1 MENITSIIIEDD
13 LRRYN
18 NAFVTNIKSAATGI
32 TKRGIFIPFED
43 NFVQEE
49 AYVDRNGREIR
60 TAKVRR
66 RMWPVSEQDK
76 ADHLA
81 KYGKEKKQDWNIRQ
95 ELSKA
100 AREALEQRDPA
111 LAARINY
118 RSDGFDSELA
128 KQMLPYTGVAYNA
141 TPQALPPEQ
150 VETTTAMP
158 SEGDDDLPF

>member
-18 NAFVTNIKSAATGI
+18 NAFIHSIKSGTTGI
-32 TKRGIFIPFED
+32 TKRCICIPIDD
-43 NFVQEE
+43 NFIQEE
-49 AYVDRNGREIR
+49 AYVSNNGREIR

-66 RMWPVSEQDK
+66 RMWPVTEQDK

-111 LAARINY
+111 LAARLNY
-118 RSDGFDSELA
+118 RSDGFDKEVA
-128 KQMLPYTGVAYNA
+128 KQLLPYVGSAYEMRHRE
-141 TPQALPPEQ
+141 LPPEQ
-150 VETTTAMP
+150 VPTEEVQMQD
-158 SEGDDDLPF
+158 GDEELPY

>member
-18 NAFVTNIKSAATGI
+18 NAFIHSIKSGSTGI
-32 TKRGIFIPFED
+32 TKRCICIPIED
-43 NFVQEE
+43 NFIKEE
-49 AYVDRNGREIR
+49 SYVSNNGREIR

-66 RMWPVSEQDK
+66 RMWSVSAEDK
-76 ADHLA
+76 AAYLA

-100 AREALEQRDPA
+100 AREDLEQRDPA
-111 LAARINY
+111 LAARLNY

-128 KQMLPYTGVAYNA
+128 RQMLPYTGVAYNA
-141 TPQALPPEQ
+141 VPQQLPSEQ

-158 SEGDDDLPF
+158 GEEEDLPF

>member
-13 LRRYN
+13 LRRYC
-18 NAFVTNIKSAATGI
+18 NAFIHTIRSGSTGVE
-32 TKRGIFIPFED
+32 KRCVCIPIDD
-43 NFVQEE
+43 NFIQEE
-49 AYVDRNGREIR
+49 AYTSNGREIR

-76 ADHLA
+76 ADYQA

-100 AREALEQRDPA
+100 AREALEQRDAA
-111 LAARINY
+111 LAARLNY

-128 KQMLPYTGVAYNA
+128 RQMLPYTGVAYNSY
-141 TPQALPPEQ
+141 PQQLPPEQ

-158 SEGDDDLPF
+158 NEGDDDLPF

>member
-18 NAFVTNIKSAATGI
+18 NAFIHTIRSGSTGVE
-32 TKRGIFIPFED
+32 KRCVCIPIDD
-43 NFVQEE
+43 NFIQEE
-49 AYVDRNGREIR
+49 AYTSNGREIR

-66 RMWPVSEQDK
+66 RMWPVTEQDK
-76 ADHLA
+76 ADYQA

-111 LAARINY
+111 LAARLNFRIEGY
-118 RSDGFDSELA
+118 DRELA
-128 KQMLPYTGVAYNA
+128 KAHLPYIGTAYDLRHRE
-141 TPQALPPEQ
+141 LPPEQ
-150 VETTTAMP
+150 VHTQEISMQ
-158 SEGDDDLPF
+158 DDKEDLPF

>member
-18 NAFVTNIKSAATGI
+18 NAFIHIIRSGSTGVE
-32 TKRGIFIPFED
+32 KRCVCIPIDD
-43 NFVQEE
+43 NFIQEE
-49 AYVDRNGREIR
+49 AYTSNGREIR

-76 ADHLA
+76 ADYQA

-111 LAARINY
+111 LAARLNY

-128 KQMLPYTGVAYNA
+128 RQMLPYTGVAYNSY
-141 TPQALPPEQ
+141 PQQLPPEQ

-158 SEGDDDLPF
+158 GEGDDDLPF

>member
-18 NAFVTNIKSAATGI
+18 NAFIHTIRSGSTGVE
-32 TKRGIFIPFED
+32 KRCVCIPIDD
-43 NFVQEE
+43 NFIQEE
-49 AYVDRNGREIR
+49 AYTSNGREIR

-76 ADHLA
+76 ADYQA

-100 AREALEQRDPA
+100 AREALERRDAA
-111 LAARINY
+111 LAARLNY

-128 KQMLPYTGVAYNA
+128 RQMLPYTGVAYNSY
-141 TPQALPPEQ
+141 PQQLPPEQ

-158 SEGDDDLPF
+158 GEGDDDLPF

>member
-18 NAFVTNIKSAATGI
+18 NAFIHTIRSGSTGVE
-32 TKRGIFIPFED
+32 KRCVCIPIDD
-43 NFVQEE
+43 NFIQEE
-49 AYVDRNGREIR
+49 AYTSNGREIR

-66 RMWPVSEQDK
+66 RMWPVTEQDK
-76 ADHLA
+76 ADYQA

-100 AREALEQRDPA
+100 AREALEQRDAA
-111 LAARINY
+111 LAARFNY

-128 KQMLPYTGVAYNA
+128 RQMLPYTGVAYNSY
-141 TPQALPPEQ
+141 PQQLPPEQ

>member
-13 LRRYN
+13 LRRYC
-18 NAFVTNIKSAATGI
+18 NAFIHTIRSGSTGVE
-32 TKRGIFIPFED
+32 KRCVCIPIDD
-43 NFVQEE
+43 NFIQEE
-49 AYVDRNGREIR
+49 AYTSNGREIR

-76 ADHLA
+76 ADYQA

-111 LAARINY
+111 LAARLNY

-128 KQMLPYTGVAYNA
+128 RQMLPYTGVAYNSY
-141 TPQALPPEQ
+141 PQQLPPEQ

>member
-18 NAFVTNIKSAATGI
+18 NAFIHTIRSGSTGVE
-32 TKRGIFIPFED
+32 KRCVCIPIDD
-43 NFVQEE
+43 NFIQEE
-49 AYVDRNGREIR
+49 AYTSNGREIR

-76 ADHLA
+76 ADYQA

-111 LAARINY
+111 LAARLNY

-128 KQMLPYTGVAYNA
+128 RQMLPYTGVAYNSY
-141 TPQALPPEQ
+141 PQQLPPE
-150 VETTTAMP
+150 
-158 SEGDDDLPF
+158 

>member
-13 LRRYN
+13 LRRYC
-18 NAFVTNIKSAATGI
+18 NAFIHTIRSGSTGVE
-32 TKRGIFIPFED
+32 KRCVCIPIDD
-43 NFVQEE
+43 NFIQEE
-49 AYVDRNGREIR
+49 AYTSNGREIR

-66 RMWPVSEQDK
+66 RMWPVTEQDK
-76 ADHLA
+76 ADYQA

-100 AREALEQRDPA
+100 AREALEQRDAA
-111 LAARINY
+111 LAARLNY

-128 KQMLPYTGVAYNA
+128 RQMLPYTGVAYNSY
-141 TPQALPPEQ
+141 PQQLPPEQ

-158 SEGDDDLPF
+158 NEGDDDLPF

>member
-18 NAFVTNIKSAATGI
+18 NAFIHTIRSGSTGVE
-32 TKRGIFIPFED
+32 KRCVCIPIDD
-43 NFVQEE
+43 NFIQEE
-49 AYVDRNGREIR
+49 AYTSNGREIR

-66 RMWPVSEQDK
+66 RMWPVTEQDK
-76 ADHLA
+76 ADYQS

-111 LAARINY
+111 LAARLNH

-128 KQMLPYTGVAYNA
+128 RQMLPYTGVAYNSY
-141 TPQALPPEQ
+141 PQQLPPEQ

-158 SEGDDDLPF
+158 GEGDDDLPF

>member
-1 MENITSIIIEDD
+1 MENTTSIIIEDD

-18 NAFVTNIKSAATGI
+18 NAFIHTIRSGSTGVE
-32 TKRGIFIPFED
+32 KRCVCIPIDD
-43 NFVQEE
+43 NFIQEE
-49 AYVDRNGREIR
+49 AYTSNGREIR

-76 ADHLA
+76 ADYQA

-111 LAARINY
+111 LAARLNY

-128 KQMLPYTGVAYNA
+128 RQMLPYTGVAYNSY
-141 TPQALPPEQ
+141 PQQLPPEQ

-158 SEGDDDLPF
+158 GEGDDDLPF

>member
-18 NAFVTNIKSAATGI
+18 NAFIHTIRSGSTGVE
-32 TKRGIFIPFED
+32 KRCVCIPIDD
-43 NFVQEE
+43 NFIQEE
-49 AYVDRNGREIR
+49 AYTSNGREIR

-76 ADHLA
+76 ADYQA

-111 LAARINY
+111 LAARLNY

-128 KQMLPYTGVAYNA
+128 RQMLPYTGVAYNSY
-141 TPQALPPEQ
+141 PQQLPPEQ
-150 VETTTAMP
+150 VETTPALP
-158 SEGDDDLPF
+158 GDGDDDLPF

>member
-18 NAFVTNIKSAATGI
+18 NAFIHSIKSGTTGI
-32 TKRGIFIPFED
+32 TKRCICIPIDD
-43 NFVQEE
+43 NFIQEE
-49 AYVDRNGREIR
+49 AYVSNNGREIR

-66 RMWPVSEQDK
+66 RMWPVTEKDK

-81 KYGKEKKQDWNIRQ
+81 KYSKEKKQDWNIRQ

-111 LAARINY
+111 LAARLNY

-128 KQMLPYTGVAYNA
+128 RQMLPYTGVAYNA
-141 TPQALPPEQ
+141 TPQAIPPEQ

-158 SEGDDDLPF
+158 NEGDDDLPF

>member
-13 LRRYN
+13 LRRYC
-18 NAFVTNIKSAATGI
+18 NAFIHTIRSGSTGVE
-32 TKRGIFIPFED
+32 KRCVCIPIDD
-43 NFVQEE
+43 NFIQEE
-49 AYVDRNGREIR
+49 AYTSNGREIR

-66 RMWPVSEQDK
+66 RMWPVTEQDK
-76 ADHLA
+76 ADYQA

-111 LAARINY
+111 LAARLNY

-128 KQMLPYTGVAYNA
+128 RQMLPYTGVAYNSY
-141 TPQALPPEQ
+141 PQQLPPEQ

-158 SEGDDDLPF
+158 NEGDDDLPF

>member
-13 LRRYN
+13 LRRYC
-18 NAFVTNIKSAATGI
+18 NAFIHTIRSGSTGVE
-32 TKRGIFIPFED
+32 KRCVCIPIDD
-43 NFVQEE
+43 NFIKEE
-49 AYVDRNGREIR
+49 AYTSNGREIR

-76 ADHLA
+76 ADYQA

-100 AREALEQRDPA
+100 AREALEQRDAA
-111 LAARINY
+111 LAARLNY

-128 KQMLPYTGVAYNA
+128 RQMLPYTGVAYNSY
-141 TPQALPPEQ
+141 PQQLPPEQ

-158 SEGDDDLPF
+158 NEGDDDLPF

>member
-13 LRRYN
+13 LRRYY
-18 NAFVTNIKSAATGI
+18 NAFIHTIRSGSTGVE
-32 TKRGIFIPFED
+32 KRCVCIPIDD
-43 NFVQEE
+43 NFIQEE
-49 AYVDRNGREIR
+49 AYTSNGREIR

-76 ADHLA
+76 ANYQA

-111 LAARINY
+111 LAARLNY

-128 KQMLPYTGVAYNA
+128 RQMLPYTGVAYNSY
-141 TPQALPPEQ
+141 PQQLPPEQ

-158 SEGDDDLPF
+158 NEGDDDLPF